1 MTRCRRQKQLPKLE
15 YEFLPEHALRT
26 DAHLQRYA
34 EQIRTRGLSHRGGT
48 RNHLNQSGMVFNI
61 SPAVLYAGIGT
72 PTGPGFI
79 GTSPH
84 RLRGSPGMTPIRWA
98 PVYLLFGLTS
108 SGVR

>member
-48 RNHLNQSGMVFNI
+48 RNHLNQSGMFKGL
-61 SPAVLYAGIGT
+61 ALLDQFGQQCRL
-72 PTGPGFI
+72 GP
-79 GTSPH
+79 PQ
-84 RLRGSPGMTPIRWA
+84 
-98 PVYLLFGLTS
+98 GLTQLWQ
-108 SGVR
+108 

>member
-1 MTRCRRQKQLPKLE
+1 MVSLVVGTGGFRLPWSIAG
-15 YEFLPEHALRT
+15 P
-26 DAHLQRYA
+26 
-34 EQIRTRGLSHRGGT
+34 IRDRK
-48 RNHLNQSGMVFNI
+48 I

-98 PVYLLFGLTS
+98 PVYLLFGLTN